1 MGVRFERSDRWGNRL
16 GPVHTPLSAV
26 HEEGVDGT
34 DCLTIETFDDLQ
46 KGDRIVWDD
55 ADTGTAHEHEVVE
68 TTRTHDGS
76 GRPVTRAT
84 CMNSV
89 CELFG
94 DDLSARTYTNQTLSQ
109 IMTDVL
115 RNTRWQYHDS
125 PDFQGRHTIELS
137 DTSVREAVAQIAEA
151 VGAEMRATSTGAHPS
166 SIRVIY
172 FHREIRSSA
181 VTGRFTYSRNMG
193 RVVREVSADEV
204 YTGVRGIGAQ
214 VQGSSAH
221 YTETVYSTSALAA
234 WGRPDRDGNRVHRV
248 CRLSDPSCES
258 VSAIRVAAADHLAQ
272 VCQPKVTYTCEI
284 ADIGNR
290 RLGDLV
296 SVVDTGFEP
305 ALRTEARITSI
316 TRDLLGRT
324 RGGRVVIGSR
334 PPSYMRVAFESIA
347 GRTFDHHVR

>member
-16 GPVHTPLSAV
+16 GPIHTPLSAV

-76 GRPVTRAT
+76 GTPVTRAT

-94 DDLSARTYTNQTLSQ
+94 DDLAARAYTNQTLSS
-109 IMTDVL
+109 IMGDVL

-125 PDFQGRHTIELS
+125 ADFQGRYSIEIG

-151 VGAEMRATSTGAHPS
+151 VGAEMRATSTGSHPS
-166 SIRVIY
+166 AIRVIHFY
-172 FHREIRSSA
+172 REIRSSA

-214 VQGSSAH
+214 IQESSAH
-221 YTETVYSTSALAA
+221 YTDTVYSTSALTA
-234 WGRPDRDGNRVHRV
+234 WGRPDRDGNKVHRV
-248 CRLSDPSCES
+248 CRLSDSSCENT
-258 VSAIRVAAADHLAQ
+258 SAIRTKATDHLAQ

-305 ALRTEARITSI
+305 ALRTEARITKI
-316 TRDLLGRT
+316 TKDLLGKR
-324 RGGRVVIGSR
+324 RGGQLVIGSK
-334 PPSYMRVAFESIA
+334 PPRYMEVAFKSIA
-347 GRTFDHHVR
+347 GRTFGHYNW